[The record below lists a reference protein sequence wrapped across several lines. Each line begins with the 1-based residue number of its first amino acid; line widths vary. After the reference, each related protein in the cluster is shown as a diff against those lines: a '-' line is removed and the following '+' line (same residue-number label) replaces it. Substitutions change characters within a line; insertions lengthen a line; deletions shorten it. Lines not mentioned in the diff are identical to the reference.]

1 MPQPTQDELI
11 QAELDG
17 TIEDLEAKA
26 DEQEAEEVAPAEQ
39 PAEEVKEEQPKE
51 ESTENT
57 SDTPK
62 DTTTEKQSSV
72 MKLLKQ
78 RNEARAEAEKL
89 RAEAKNTAELESR
102 IKELEEGIAAQ
113 ELAKEAQ
120 KEKEA
125 FYAQYPNAK

>member
-26 DEQEAEEVAPAEQ
+26 DEQEAEEVTPAEQ
-39 PAEEVKEEQPKE
+39 PAEEVKEEVKVEEPKE
-51 ESTENT
+51 E
-57 SDTPK
+57 TPK

-78 RNEARAEAEKL
+78 RNEARAEVETLKSQLKDAS
-89 RAEAKNTAELESR
+89 ELESR